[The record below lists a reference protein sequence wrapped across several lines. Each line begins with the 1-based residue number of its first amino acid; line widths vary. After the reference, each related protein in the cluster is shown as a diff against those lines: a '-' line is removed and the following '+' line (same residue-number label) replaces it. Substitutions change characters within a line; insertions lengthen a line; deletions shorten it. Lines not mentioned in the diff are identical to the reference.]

1 MVNCRKGGRIV
12 KLTFIVPM
20 LKLYLIAAAVF
31 VAVALIA
38 AAIPG
43 FQFTITLCVAF
54 AAMLVLMYYLR
65 KFPTPLTT
73 GIFRTLCILLILG
86 TIAAAITAVFIVR
99 AAHPKERPACDYVV
113 VLGAGVRGTVPSLS
127 LQERINAAF
136 DYLTANP
143 DAIAVL
149 SGGQGPGEEITEAAC
164 MYRELTQMG
173 IDSKRLLLEEA
184 STSTIENLM
193 FSLNVIEEH
202 TGSRPRTIG
211 IVSSEYHIF
220 RAKLF
225 AKSLGLDPIGIPG
238 KVSWFP
244 LSLNYYPREVIAVW
258 KYFVL
263 GP

>member
-20 LKLYLIAAAVF
+20 LKLYLILAAVF
-31 VAVALIA
+31 VVIALMVAF
-38 AAIPG
+38 IPG
-43 FQFTITLCVAF
+43 FQFTVTVSLAF

-127 LQERINAAF
+127 LQERIHAAF

-164 MYRELTQMG
+164 MYRELTEMG
-173 IDSKRLLLEEA
+173 IDGSRLLTETSSY
-184 STSTIENLM
+184 STMENLQ
-193 FSLNVIEEH
+193 FSLKVIEEAVG
-202 TGSRPRTIG
+202 TRPDRIA
-211 IVSSEYHIF
+211 IISSEYHLF
-220 RAKLF
+220 RAGLF
-225 AKSLGLDPIGIPG
+225 AKRLGLESFGIPA
-238 KVSWFP
+238 KTTWFS
-244 LSLNYYPREVIAVW
+244 LRLNYTLREIVAVW
-258 KYFVL
+258 KYLVL